1 MTALDAPYLQ
11 ITEMKISGARGLAL
25 SGCLDV
31 TSATRL
37 TEAVEFAVWGTQ
49 GAFVL
54 DLTELAFLDSTGLH
68 ALLRARAIL
77 AREDRSLA
85 LLCPPGV
92 ARRVLD
98 LAGTLDTFAAYSS
111 AEALEAALVPP
122 RARIRRRMAEL
133 SGKAVAITGAS
144 SGIGEATAL
153 TLAKAGASVALG
165 ARRKDRI
172 DELAARIE
180 DEGGTAVALE
190 VDVSDEEAARGFI
203 AAAHERLGRLDTLV
217 NNAGV
222 MLLGPVEQ
230 ADSGDWRTMINVNL
244 LGVLYCTHAALPI
257 MLGQESGDIV
267 NISSVAGRFARAGN
281 AVYAATKF
289 GVGAFSEGLRNEVTE
304 RGVRVTLIEPGFVD
318 TELQSHNTGAV
329 LETLEAMR
337 EHLRDP
343 LRAQDIANGILY
355 AVSQP
360 PNVSINE
367 VLIRP
372 TRQTR

>member
-1 MTALDAPYLQ
+1 
-11 ITEMKISGARGLAL
+11 
-25 SGCLDV
+25 
-31 TSATRL
+31 
-37 TEAVEFAVWGTQ
+37 
-49 GAFVL
+49 
-54 DLTELAFLDSTGLH
+54 
-68 ALLRARAIL
+68 
-77 AREDRSLA
+77 
-85 LLCPPGV
+85 
-92 ARRVLD
+92 
-98 LAGTLDTFAAYSS
+98 
-111 AEALEAALVPP
+111 
-122 RARIRRRMAEL
+122 MAEL

-190 VDVSDEEAARGFI
+190 VDVSDEAAARGFI
-203 AAAHERLGRLDTLV
+203 EGAHERLGGLDTLV

-230 ADSGDWRTMINVNL
+230 ADSEDWRTMVNVNL
-244 LGVLYCTHAALPI
+244 LGLMYCTHAALPI
-257 MLGQESGDIV
+257 MLGQERGDIV

-318 TELQSHNTGAV
+318 TELQGHNTGEV

-360 PNVSINE
+360 PHVSINE

>member
-1 MTALDAPYLQ
+1 
-11 ITEMKISGARGLAL
+11 
-25 SGCLDV
+25 
-31 TSATRL
+31 
-37 TEAVEFAVWGTQ
+37 
-49 GAFVL
+49 
-54 DLTELAFLDSTGLH
+54 
-68 ALLRARAIL
+68 
-77 AREDRSLA
+77 
-85 LLCPPGV
+85 
-92 ARRVLD
+92 
-98 LAGTLDTFAAYSS
+98 
-111 AEALEAALVPP
+111 
-122 RARIRRRMAEL
+122 MAEL

-153 TLAKAGASVALG
+153 TLARAGASVALG
-165 ARRKDRI
+165 ARRKERI
-172 DELAARIE
+172 DQLASRIE

-190 VDVSDEEAARGFI
+190 VDVSDEAAARGFVE
-203 AAAHERLGRLDTLV
+203 AAHERFGRLDTLI

-230 ADSGDWRTMINVNL
+230 AHSGDWRTMIDVNV
-244 LGVLYCTHAALPI
+244 LGLLYCTSAALPI

-289 GVGAFSEGLRNEVTE
+289 AVGAFSEGLRNEVTE

-318 TELQSHNTGAV
+318 TELQSHNTGEV

-360 PNVSINE
+360 PHVSVNE